1 MKNDRQKT
9 ILSIIAEETVETQE
23 QLLSLLLERG
33 IVATQ
38 ATISR
43 DIKQLHLVKAPAG
56 QGKYRYA
63 VSDHGSKIHVADKL
77 QTIFR
82 ESIVNVDYAQNLV
95 VIHTMSGL
103 ANGAAAALDGME
115 IDQLI
120 GTLAGDDTVLI
131 IMRDNES
138 AAGWSCTAWPM
149 WSPAAPSSAARR
161 STTRWISI
169 PRRSGCSLCPS
180 ARAARATS
188 SGATTLCRTSSAGW
202 SRTEDPPCWRR

>member
-9 ILSIIAEETVETQE
+9 ILSIITDEVVETQE
-23 QLLSLLLERG
+23 QLLSLLEQRG
-33 IVATQ
+33 FVATQ

-63 VSDHGSKIHVADKL
+63 VSDHGNKINIANKQ

-82 ESIVNVDYAQNLV
+82 ESIMKVDYAQNLV
-95 VIHTMSGL
+95 VLHTMVGL
-103 ANGAAAALDGME
+103 ANGAAAALDGMK

-120 GTLAGDDTVLI
+120 GTLAGDDTVLL

-138 AAGWSCTAWPM
+138 AMELAAGIKAMLS
-149 WSPAAPSSAARR
+149 
-161 STTRWISI
+161 
-169 PRRSGCSLCPS
+169 
-180 ARAARATS
+180 
-188 SGATTLCRTSSAGW
+188 
-202 SRTEDPPCWRR
+202 